1 MVLTKRIARTFRF
14 GERGG
19 SFTGRTPLAAEVA
32 ENSSVN
38 NGSRSWIKY
47 RLPTRKP
54 SAAPLRLRVTWLI
67 QSPFA
72 CLASPA
78 ISTRR
83 LDRSIEKSTRILVKP
98 LRVQASTVEKSA
110 APITFRCRQRNSFQL
125 VFRLSQPF
133 PLVYLYP
140 IAVSWGEAT
149 RTELSSK
156 FDFR

>member
-1 MVLTKRIARTFRF
+1 
-14 GERGG
+14 
-19 SFTGRTPLAAEVA
+19 
-32 ENSSVN
+32 
-38 NGSRSWIKY
+38 
-47 RLPTRKP
+47 LPTRKP